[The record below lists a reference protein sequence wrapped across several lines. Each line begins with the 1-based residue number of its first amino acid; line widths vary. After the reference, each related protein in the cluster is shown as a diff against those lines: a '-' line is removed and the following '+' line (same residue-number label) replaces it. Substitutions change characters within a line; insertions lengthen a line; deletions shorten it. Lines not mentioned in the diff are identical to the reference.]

1 MIVIDGPAV
10 SIVRPA
16 KERDIFYKIAQASYT
31 CYQTDASKKSYD
43 DVVTFVKKLIER
55 GHESPLE
62 HASITMDIITDRG
75 VTHELVRHRIG
86 AYSQES
92 TRYCNY
98 SKGKFNSQI
107 TCMNPFATP
116 FREKQPY
123 DHEGFKA
130 WMDIC
135 EKCEK
140 TYNEMLANGIKPEDA
155 RGVLP
160 MSLAS
165 EIVVTY
171 NIRQWRHVIKQ
182 RLDSHAHPM
191 MRYTM
196 GVVLDELTMYYPNLF
211 DDLLFEDVSTEDE

>member
-1 MIVIDGPAV
+1 MIIIDKPNAY
-10 SIVRPA
+10 IVHA
-16 KERDIFYKIAQASYT
+16 HDEADIIETIAHAGYT
-31 CYQTDASKKSYD
+31 CYQTQALNKSYS
-43 DVVTFVKKLIER
+43 DVVKFVQKLIKL
-55 GHESPLE
+55 GHGSPLE
-62 HASITMDIITDRG
+62 HASITMDIVTDRG

-107 TCMNPFATP
+107 TCLNPFSTP
-116 FREKQPY
+116 FRETQLY
-123 DHEGFKA
+123 DHEAFKQWA
-130 WMDIC
+130 DIC

-160 MSLAS
+160 TSLAS

-182 RLDSHAHPM
+182 RYDVRAHPM
-191 MRYTM
+191 MQYTM
-196 GVVLDELTMYYPNLF
+196 SVVLDELVMYYPNLF
-211 DDLLFEDVSTEDE
+211 GDLADLPTVG